1 MVSASFRSTQVQRR
15 GFTLIELLVVI
26 AIIAIL
32 AAILFPV
39 FAQAREKA
47 RQAACLSNT
56 KQLGLGVMQY
66 AQDYDELLPVAG
78 YNAQCRGRWQGQLFS
93 YVKNAEVFNCPNTPS
108 AKWGTGTQT
117 AASASGV
124 CAGNTALVYTSDRG
138 GYGWSY
144 GLQADARG
152 LPDYNKAPGWALA
165 DIAKPAGT
173 IIIGD
178 TGYEDQSIGTSGTS
192 PSAGWAMMNA
202 DPRKASSTTF
212 GQPGLYPQF
221 RHNTSKTKPVV
232 AGYKM
237 PIEGRCNF
245 VFLDGHAK
253 SLSVGTAFETAPLV
267 NGVPTE
273 DGRTLKPEGLVNA
286 GYWDIEYV
294 LWNIY

>member
-1 MVSASFRSTQVQRR
+1 MFLSYRLR
-15 GFTLIELLVVI
+15 GRHAFTLIELLVVI

-66 AQDYDELLPVAG
+66 TQDYDELMPVAG
-78 YNAQCRGRWQGQLFS
+78 YNAQCRGRWEGQLFT
-93 YVKNAEVFNCPNTPS
+93 YVKNADVFTCPNAPS
-108 AKWGTGTQT
+108 AKWVATQTTGTPCST
-117 AASASGV
+117 
-124 CAGNTALVYTSDRG
+124 TDKVYGSDRG

-152 LPDYNKAPGWALA
+152 LPNYDKAPGWSLA
-165 DIAKPAGT
+165 DIAKPSAT

-178 TGYEDQSIGTSGTS
+178 TGYEDQTIGASGTG

-202 DPRKASSTTF
+202 DPRKTSADTF
-212 GQPGLYPQF
+212 TQPGLYPQF
-221 RHNTSKTKPVV
+221 RHNTSKTKPAF

-253 SLSVGTAFETAPLV
+253 SLDVGTAFQSAPLAG
-267 NGVPTE
+267 GVPNE
-273 DGRTLKPEGLVNA
+273 DGHVLKPEGTVNA